1 MKAAGARLWAY
12 VRSYFSVLLVSL
24 GLVAVVGVLEAATPF
39 LIGLIFDTLLGPSAA
54 PVLTIPVINA
64 RLSVTGF
71 DRTGSTRLLSRFLVW
86 KEAAIAQ
93 QIQSA
98 GNGGNGQ

>member
-39 LIGLIFDTLLGPSAA
+39 LIGLIFDTLLG
-54 PVLTIPVINA
+54 L
-64 RLSVTGF
+64 
-71 DRTGSTRLLSRFLVW
+71 LLSKRLQN
-86 KEAAIAQ
+86 IARP
-93 QIQSA
+93 I
-98 GNGGNGQ
+98 

>member
-71 DRTGSTRLLSRFLVW
+71 DGGTVLVLLETGY
-86 KEAAIAQ
+86 A
-93 QIQSA
+93 
-98 GNGGNGQ
+98 